1 MACAKIYILVS
12 TRRNTALAGS
22 AMVLVALIAALPT
35 VQAVGSQ
42 GTQVPATNNRSD
54 VAVSLAVRS
63 RALDETV
70 HIPPAM
76 SPITSPPPP
85 SPSPSPPPR
94 PSPPPPSSPPQNVVA
109 DVRQLLPPLLF
120 LMGVAAALFAA
131 AVAFVRSREEVHA
144 LKFTR
149 LFEEWTERESRFGGC
164 IATLRL
170 WTRQAST
177 RISRLVPVGESL
189 NGSPPTSSR
198 TLHSYRSFVGPES
211 CASSVSPERSPNIR
225 STIKNLD
232 LDLAEEQSIKSAPS
246 TQRSASSRSPIR
258 SFNSMAP
265 RSPIRSF
272 RRRGSMDCSLA
283 IACRSCVCMFA
294 LTMFILVNLLPLP
307 DWAWESFWRAVDP
320 FIASVRSV
328 LPVFE
333 LQWPRT

>member
-1 MACAKIYILVS
+1 
-12 TRRNTALAGS
+12 
-22 AMVLVALIAALPT
+22 
-35 VQAVGSQ
+35 
-42 GTQVPATNNRSD
+42 
-54 VAVSLAVRS
+54 
-63 RALDETV
+63 
-70 HIPPAM
+70 
-76 SPITSPPPP
+76 
-85 SPSPSPPPR
+85 
-94 PSPPPPSSPPQNVVA
+94 
-109 DVRQLLPPLLF
+109 
-120 LMGVAAALFAA
+120 MGVAAALFAA

-232 LDLAEEQSIKSAPS
+232 LDLAEEQSIVSALDE
-246 TQRSASSRSPIR
+246 SASSQAHQVIQLDGTQADQVFQETRLNGLLVGDSVPLVR
-258 SFNSMAP
+258 
-265 RSPIRSF
+265 
-272 RRRGSMDCSLA
+272 
-283 IACRSCVCMFA
+283 MFA